1 MNPIQ
6 KPLDKS
12 EKELPKQTSKNV
24 DNKKINQTE
33 GKNQK
38 FYHKIKKKNP
48 HIDNLREF
56 AISHEKIT
64 KHSSHNLKY

>member
-38 FYHKIKKKNP
+38 S
-48 HIDNLREF
+48 E
-56 AISHEKIT
+56 EKILPQDQ
-64 KHSSHNLKY
+64 KEKPPHR